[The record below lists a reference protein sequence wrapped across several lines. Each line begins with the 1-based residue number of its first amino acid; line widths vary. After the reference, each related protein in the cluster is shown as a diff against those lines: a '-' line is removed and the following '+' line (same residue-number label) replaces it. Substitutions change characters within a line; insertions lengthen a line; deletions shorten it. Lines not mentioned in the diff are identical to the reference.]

1 MKTIKIYSLLF
12 TFFVLA
18 IMPASVFA
26 GDYATLNFIGFS
38 DDAKYLAFEEYGTQD
53 GSGFPYSNYYFI
65 DVAKNS
71 YAAAPIKQTFNDFDE
86 SNPPSENVVRLKT
99 KKAAAANL
107 KKFKI
112 VAGNTGA
119 LLVARLPTDIDAGKI
134 KPGDENKNQIIKFY
148 DQEYA
153 GYGGDIFELRLT
165 TSKVDL
171 KRCEDY
177 NFEATLKFELS
188 LNSSRKDKAK
198 ILQKDKDL
206 PESRGCPHTYSVQ
219 SVYSYKNQI
228 AVFMNVYTY
237 GFEGPDMRYM
247 VVMGNL
253 R

>member
-26 GDYATLNFIGFS
+26 GDFATLNFIGFS
-38 DDAKYLAFEEYGTQD
+38 EDGKYLAFEEYGTQD
-53 GSGFPYSNYYFI
+53 GSGFPYSNYFFI

-86 SNPPSENVVRLKT
+86 SNPPGEDVVRLKT

-134 KPGDENKNQIIKFY
+134 NPNDENKNQIIKFY
-148 DQEYA
+148 SEEYE
-153 GYGGDIFELRLT
+153 GYGGDIFELRLI
-165 TSKVDL
+165 TSNANS
-171 KRCEDY
+171 KRCKDY
-177 NFEATLKFELS
+177 GFDDTLKFELS
-188 LNSSRKDKAK
+188 LKDTRSDTSKS
-198 ILQKDKDL
+198 LQKDKDL
-206 PESRGCPHTYSVQ
+206 PESRGCVNTYSMQ
-219 SVYSYKNQI
+219 NVYSYKDKI
-228 AVFMNVYTY
+228 AVFINTYSY
-237 GFEGPDMRYM
+237 GFEGPDMRFI
-247 VVMGNL
+247 VVTGNF

>member
-18 IMPASVFA
+18 IIPASVFA
-26 GDYATLNFIGFS
+26 GDFATLNFIGFS
-38 DDAKYLAFEEYGTQD
+38 EDGKYLAFEEYGTQD

-65 DVAKNS
+65 DVTKNS
-71 YAAAPIKQTFNDFDE
+71 YAVAPIKQTFKDFDE
-86 SNPPSENVVRLKT
+86 SNPPGEDVVRLKT

-112 VAGNTGA
+112 VPGNTGA

-134 KPGDENKNQIIKFY
+134 EPNDENKNQVIKFY
-148 DQEYA
+148 DEEYE
-153 GYGGDIFELRLT
+153 GYGGDIFELRLKI
-165 TSKVDL
+165 SKVDL
-171 KRCEDY
+171 KRCDY
-177 NFEATLKFELS
+177 NYEPTLKFELLLKS
-188 LNSSRKDKAK
+188 TRNDTEK

-219 SVYSYKNQI
+219 NIYTYKNKI
-228 AVFMNVYTY
+228 AVFMNVYTL
-237 GFEGPDMRYM
+237 GFEGPDMRFM
-247 VVMGNL
+247 VVSGNF